1 MLYDS
6 TKTAEIRLLEGL
18 LGAIARDERFERR
31 ALFGAHTDTR
41 VCMQSWTQAVADFE
55 AEP

>member
-55 AEP
+55 AES